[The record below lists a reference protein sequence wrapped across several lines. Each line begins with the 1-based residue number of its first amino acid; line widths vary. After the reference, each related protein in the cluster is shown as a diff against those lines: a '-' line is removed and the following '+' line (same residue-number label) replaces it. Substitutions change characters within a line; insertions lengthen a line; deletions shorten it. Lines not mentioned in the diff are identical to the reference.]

1 MINIGII
8 GCGNWART
16 VIDNI
21 KKNSNYSLSFIV
33 CRNRKNKKINSN
45 DLPTYNSIEEALDN
59 EVPNALYL
67 AGDPNTYYNIVK
79 IAFKYNINC
88 IIEKPLSIN
97 LNDCNKLNNLKNINK
112 IQIYLNLPNLYDLKF
127 KKLKDII
134 FKKRIQKI
142 NIIEGDNGPIRK
154 TIDPILDW
162 GTHPVSTIFYLFYL
176 ENVEFEKKTIILSRN
191 NSQKKIC
198 KLIFKSKNI
207 KIKILTGN
215 FLKKRVRKLKVHYS
229 AEDYIIYDF
238 DKKKVLSSDNFIND
252 IEAVNNFKNQ
262 SPLDKLLVDFSNDN
276 KSNEE
281 LKIFNCGI
289 KTHRLLDSII

>member
-8 GCGNWART
+8 GCGKWAST

-33 CRNRKNKKINSN
+33 CRNSKNKKINSN

-127 KKLKDII
+127 KNL
-134 FKKRIQKI
+134 R
-142 NIIEGDNGPIRK
+142 
-154 TIDPILDW
+154 TL
-162 GTHPVSTIFYLFYL
+162 Y
-176 ENVEFEKKTIILSRN
+176 
-191 NSQKKIC
+191 
-198 KLIFKSKNI
+198 
-207 KIKILTGN
+207 
-215 FLKKRVRKLKVHYS
+215 LKKGFKRLILLKVTMG
-229 AEDYIIYDF
+229 
-238 DKKKVLSSDNFIND
+238 
-252 IEAVNNFKNQ
+252 Q
-262 SPLDKLLVDFSNDN
+262 
-276 KSNEE
+276 
-281 LKIFNCGI
+281 
-289 KTHRLLDSII
+289 